1 MVEVGTELGL
11 SRDKIDE
18 IFWEYRASL
27 SAHSE
32 SFYNLLSES
41 ETKVIT
47 THLSRKY
54 RRVLGRNKDRLVQEL
69 KESQELVYL
78 IRQSALRELTPE
90 EKEKVRTQSLDLMK
104 TVPSIGIYLLPGG
117 ALWLPLVLKLIPDLL
132 PSAFKENEVE
142 EKK

>member
-1 MVEVGTELGL
+1 
-11 SRDKIDE
+11 
-18 IFWEYRASL
+18 
-27 SAHSE
+27 
-32 SFYNLLSES
+32 
-41 ETKVIT
+41 
-47 THLSRKY
+47 
-54 RRVLGRNKDRLVQEL
+54 
-69 KESQELVYL
+69 
-78 IRQSALRELTPE
+78 LRELTPE